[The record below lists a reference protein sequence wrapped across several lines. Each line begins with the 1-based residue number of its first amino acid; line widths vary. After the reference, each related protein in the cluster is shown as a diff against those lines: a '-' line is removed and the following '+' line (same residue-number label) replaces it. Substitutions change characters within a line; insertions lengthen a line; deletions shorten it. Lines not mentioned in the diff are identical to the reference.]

1 MWDLILNPFITVMT
15 ALYAL
20 LGNNIVLS
28 IVVLTIFIRLLT
40 YPLFA
45 KQQQSTKK
53 MQEIQPRLKKIQ
65 EKYKDDKEKLAQA
78 QMELYKEAGV
88 NPLGGCLPLLVQFP
102 ILIGLYQGIFFAL
115 ASTPYQLVDLPERL
129 LVGGLDG
136 LIPLQ
141 NVWLGMDLTQPPT
154 PPLNPVYALAL
165 PALVVATTWLQTR
178 FTMPQRK
185 PEPSADGK
193 PDQSAA
199 MMRSMTTIM
208 PIMFGAISLT
218 LSVGLSVYFLT
229 SNMVSIFQYSPLGK
243 RYLDP
248 IFGIKHDDADQRKK
262 KDKDTQGDDDGDDD
276 SLDAIEAKVEAKAN
290 ETKRKQG
297 KDDSKKSPA
306 KSANKNDRAAKSG
319 AGKNAKPSSP
329 VSVKSGTGGNKSS
342 KSKKRKKS
350 RR

>member
-1 MWDLILNPFITVMT
+1 MWDIILNPFITVMT

-65 EKYKDDKEKLAQA
+65 EKYKDDREKLAQA

-141 NVWLGMDLTQPPT
+141 NVWLGLDLTQPPT
-154 PPLNPVYALAL
+154 PPLNPAYALLL
-165 PALVVATTWLQTR
+165 PAAVVATTWLQTR

-185 PEPSADGK
+185 PEPREDGK
-193 PDQSAA
+193 PDQTAA
-199 MMRSMTTIM
+199 MTKSMTTIM

-248 IFGIKHDDADQRKK
+248 IFGIKHDDEGGGQRKK
-262 KDKDTQGDDDGDDD
+262 KDKDGDKDADDKPTT
-276 SLDAIEAKVEAKAN
+276 IEAKAESSNRKEAKN
-290 ETKRKQG
+290 GKGTETKML
-297 KDDSKKSPA
+297 PA
-306 KSANKNDRAAKSG
+306 RVAASG
-319 AGKNAKPSSP
+319 NNKNAKPSTP

-342 KSKKRKKS
+342 KKRKKS